1 MILSHF
7 IALKTDFHLAPPR
20 REQVKKENR
29 NGLKFWLGYLVG
41 QPLEGY
47 QNYLDAKAQ
56 YSLGH
61 FLRLTPKSQLFKE
74 IKSDDTRLQFMLEG
88 MESEKMEDPQYLQ
101 EILIAALPIAI
112 RAVKNESF
120 DKLWKVAKLVMN
132 WTFQVN
138 IAEKGLYIAKAFH
151 NISTKKTELKCEFDY
166 YFVSA
171 YYELNMFTKAS
182 DEYAKIE
189 IPLKWTTRQYLEP
202 KLLTLQGK
210 INYQLGKYYEAE
222 HILMQAIAINDQFNL
237 EESWETYLFLS
248 KSQIILNQPAL
259 ALNSAQIALEL
270 NENQET
276 IFIKSKVL
284 LSMKDSEEAIQVLQK
299 VSVQD
304 SNRTNAKKATLLGRC
319 YLEQRKLKE
328 AVNQHQ
334 IAVGYWDTAM
344 EEELDPDMIEAYYFA
359 GQSYMECLDP
369 EKALLLF
376 EQAFVTLRKMYKEA
390 AYSSP
395 YFDQIN
401 QDILKARNEI
411 KRNSAVPRNQ
421 MTDVEKLQTNEV
433 FVTYQQRWWIL
444 STVILLNIANCAQL
458 VAFPSVIR
466 ITTEHYGQ
474 SEQRMNYIPTLRTAL
489 GIPFCLVTMHVV
501 QNHGL
506 KIALKVGGNLT
517 GIGGLICFVST
528 LPGFSDYMSD
538 FSKYYLVIIGH
549 ALMGI
554 ATPFIACLSTKISQ
568 HWFGDNQRMLATTL
582 LGMSSP
588 LGIFL
593 GQSLTPTFVLD
604 TSDVPVMNGIW
615 FIPCLTGF
623 ILAIM
628 KVHSDLPPTPPS
640 LSSASE
646 LKQKALGFLQFW
658 PQMKL
663 LFTNVS
669 FIIIFLYTG
678 GGLGFITVIFAK
690 LEQILCSKGYTSQF
704 AGLCG
709 ISVFL
714 TGIIASFF
722 FVVFSNKF
730 KKHMLISML
739 VGGLL
744 VITSMILINY
754 FIQLENEELA
764 IILSCVPLGISLI
777 GLYPITLDLLVECT
791 YPIDQVS
798 FAFPIHI
805 QTIKIQFQF
814 LGCQYGFFV
823 FVQCCPGYSFDGH

>member
-74 IKSDDTRLQFMLEG
+74 IKSDDTRLKFMLDG

-112 RAVKNESF
+112 RAVKNDSLE
-120 DKLWKVAKLVMN
+120 KLWKVAKLVMN

-151 NISTKKTELKCEFDY
+151 NIPTKKTELKCEFDY

-182 DEYAKIE
+182 NEYEKIE
-189 IPLKWTTRQYLEP
+189 IPLKWIKRQYLEP

-210 INYQLGKYYEAE
+210 LNYQLGKYHDAG
-222 HILMQAIAINDQFNL
+222 HNLMQALAIINKFNL
-237 EESWETYLFLS
+237 DESWETYVFLS
-248 KSQIILNQPAL
+248 KTQLDLNQPKL
-259 ALNSAQIALEL
+259 ALISAQKALEL
-270 NENQET
+270 NENPET
-276 IFIKSKVL
+276 VFNKSKVL
-284 LSMKDSEEAIQVLQK
+284 LSMKNTKEAMKVLHK
-299 VSVQD
+299 VLVEDNQTD
-304 SNRTNAKKATLLGRC
+304 AKKFTLLGRC

-334 IAVGYWDTAM
+334 IALGYWDTAM

-359 GQSYMECLDP
+359 GQAYMECLDP

-376 EQAFVTLRKMYKEA
+376 EQAFVTVQKMYKQA
-390 AYSSP
+390 VNSSP
-395 YFDQIN
+395 YFDKIN
-401 QDILKARNEI
+401 HDILKVRNEI
-411 KRNSAVPRNQ
+411 KRRSAAPKVQ
-421 MTDVEKLQTNEV
+421 ITDVENVQTNV
-433 FVTYQQRWWIL
+433 DFVAYGQRWWIL
-444 STVILLNIANCAQL
+444 STLMILIIANIAQM
-458 VAFPSVIR
+458 VAFTSVVG

-474 SEQRMNYIPTLRTAL
+474 SKQRMNYIPTLRTAL

-501 QNHGL
+501 ENHGL
-506 KIALKVGGNLT
+506 KIALKVGGILT
-517 GIGGLICFVST
+517 GIGGFMCFVST
-528 LPGFSDYMSD
+528 LPGLSNYMSD
-538 FSKYYLVIIGH
+538 FSKYYLVIVGQ

-554 ATPFIACLSTKISQ
+554 STPFLTCLPTKVSQ

-588 LGIFL
+588 FGIIF
-593 GQSLTPTFVLD
+593 GQLLTPRLVLD
-604 TSDVPVMNGIW
+604 TSDVPFMNGIW
-615 FIPCLTGF
+615 FIPCFIGF

-628 KVHSDLPPTPPS
+628 KVDSNLPPTPPS
-640 LSSASE
+640 LSSSLE
-646 LKQKALGFLQFW
+646 LQQKGLKSLQFW
-658 PQMKL
+658 PQMKQ
-663 LFTNVS
+663 LFTNWS
-669 FIIIFLYTG
+669 FIILLIFSG
-678 GGLGFITVIFAK
+678 GAMGYINVIITK
-690 LEQILCSKGYTSQF
+690 LEPILSGKAYTSQF

-709 ISVFL
+709 ATVFFA
-714 TGIIASFF
+714 GIIASFF
-722 FVVFSNKF
+722 FGVFSKKF
-730 KKHMLISML
+730 KKNILLAKL

-744 VITSMILINY
+744 VISSLTLIDY
-754 FIQLENEELA
+754 YMKLEKEKLA
-764 IILSCVPLGISLI
+764 IILSCVLLGSLLI
-777 GLYPITLDLLVECT
+777 GLYPFILDLMVECT
-791 YPIDQVS
+791 YPIDQVT
-798 FAFPIHI
+798 A
-805 QTIKIQFQF
+805 
-814 LGCQYGFFV
+814 YFV
-823 FVQCCPGYSFDGH
+823 KEYSDFKL